1 MTRVLEALDRH
12 RERNF
17 ITGTISN
24 DDWERWKLY
33 SKLVR
38 FEVSKPTIVTHHC
51 FSKIIFPTT
60 AIFSFSSE
68 SLTGGLAES
77 SLVGSE
83 GFVGFWKL
91 ATNPQSAMA
100 VMLQTSGFGIV
111 VPVEFIN
118 REVLSS
124 SHFRLSILNYANSLV
139 RYATQTCFCYRY
151 HSIDQQVV
159 KSILLTLRRT
169 GGSRINMT
177 HQTLA
182 TILGL
187 RREAVSL
194 AIRNLCEKNLMEQK
208 RGYTTVLN
216 LTGLE
221 AQACECYEEICGFL
235 GHATRPTSH

>member
-1 MTRVLEALDRH
+1 M
-12 RERNF
+12 
-17 ITGTISN
+17 ISD
-24 DDWERWKLY
+24 DDWEIWKLH
-33 SKLVR
+33 SRLVR
-38 FEVSKPTIVTHHC
+38 FEVSKPTIVTLHY

-91 ATNPQSAMA
+91 ATNRQSAMA

-124 SHFRLSILNYANSLV
+124 SHFRLSILNYASSLV

-151 HSIDQQVV
+151 HSIEQQVV

-169 GGSRINMT
+169 GGSRVNMT

-194 AIRNLCEKNLMEQK
+194 AIRNLCEMNLMEQK
-208 RGYTTVLN
+208 RGYTTVLD
-216 LTGLE
+216 LAGLE
-221 AQACECYEEICGFL
+221 AQACECYEEICSVL
-235 GHATRPTSH
+235 GYATPHTSH